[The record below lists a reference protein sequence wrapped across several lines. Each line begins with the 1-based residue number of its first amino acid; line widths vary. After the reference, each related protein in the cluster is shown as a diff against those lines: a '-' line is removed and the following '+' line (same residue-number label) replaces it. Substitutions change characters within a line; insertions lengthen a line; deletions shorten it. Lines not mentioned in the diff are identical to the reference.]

1 MSKFFENWKIQL
13 RKGYLELCVL
23 SLIKREQRL
32 YGLDLLERLAAAGLD
47 VKEGTLY
54 PILNRMSVDK
64 LLKATWETEGARG
77 HPRKF
82 YSLSRDGEKLLNQM
96 LEEYNGLSSVLDEL
110 KSRRGHD

>member
-1 MSKFFENWKIQL
+1 MDKFFENWKVQL

-23 SLIKREQRL
+23 ALIRREGRL
-32 YGLDLLERLAAAGLD
+32 YGLDLIERLANANLE

-54 PILNRMSVDK
+54 PILNRMTVDK

-82 YSLSRDGEKLLNQM
+82 YSLTKSGEELLYRM
-96 LEEYNGLSSVLDEL
+96 SDEYQSLGKVLKGLSKE
-110 KSRRGHD
+110 

>member
-1 MSKFFENWKIQL
+1 MSKFFENWKVQL

-23 SLIKREQRL
+23 ALIRREGRL
-32 YGLDLLERLAAAGLD
+32 YGLDLIDRLASAKLE

-54 PILNRMSVDK
+54 PILNRMTLDK

-82 YSLSRDGEKLLNQM
+82 YSLTKAGEELLLRM
-96 LEEYNGLSSVLDEL
+96 SGEYQSLGKVL
-110 KSRRGHD
+110 KSLSKE